1 VGDVP
6 PFLSCPVSI
15 SEKMITVSPDAA
27 PCWIIGAPF
36 NSTPFDDMARLA
48 DSAAFKCN
56 QYVRISNN
64 HLNRHIAF

>member
-1 VGDVP
+1 
-6 PFLSCPVSI
+6 
-15 SEKMITVSPDAA
+15 MITVSPDAA
-27 PCWIIGAPF
+27 PCWIIGAPY